1 VEVARSAAT
10 YWHVSTNCPVNS
22 QATPVGGGRMM
33 STPWKDS
40 PFALIVCGYTVE
52 T

>member
-1 VEVARSAAT
+1 M
-10 YWHVSTNCPVNS
+10 YWHVSMNCPVNS
-22 QATPVGGGRMM
+22 QAIPAGGGGMM
-33 STPWKDS
+33 STPWKVN